1 LGVLGKLGQKPLFA
15 RTLVS
20 PLVTTGDQEKPQFTP
35 VMCPLCARSVP
46 EMTLG
51 IRWGYLQRQTISPH
65 SRQLGL
71 PSFDH

>member
-51 IRWGYLQRQTISPH
+51 NLV
-65 SRQLGL
+65 GL
-71 PSFDH
+71 PSATDNQSAFSPTRIAEL